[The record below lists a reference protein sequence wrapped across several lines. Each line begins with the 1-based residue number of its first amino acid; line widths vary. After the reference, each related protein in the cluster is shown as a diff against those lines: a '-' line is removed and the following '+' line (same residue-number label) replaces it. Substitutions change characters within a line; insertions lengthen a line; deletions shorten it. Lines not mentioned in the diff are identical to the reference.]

1 MGSALTRRIIGI
13 DPGLSGAVAVIDVVE
28 NGHARVRP
36 SYRVWDTPTVEVLK
50 GKKKRREY
58 DIPTMHQLLMSALLE
73 PNPSDQMCAVIEQC
87 SPRPGEGVV
96 SSFRLAAGFWIWWTL
111 LTVSQVPRWQVHPA
125 VWKRKQGLIGGDK
138 NLSRM
143 VAQQRFP
150 LADLAR
156 VKDHGRAEALLI
168 ADYGRQQ
175 NW

>member
-1 MGSALTRRIIGI
+1 MACALTRRIIGI
-13 DPGLSGAVAVIDVVE
+13 DPGRFGAVAVIDVVE

-36 SYRVWDTPTVEVLK
+36 SYRVRDTPTVEVVK
-50 GKKKRREY
+50 GKKRDWEY
-58 DIPTMHQLLMSALLE
+58 DIPAMHQIIVSALLE

-96 SSFRLAAGFWIWWTL
+96 SVGRLMAGFWIWWTL
-111 LTVSQVPRWQVHPA
+111 LTVSQVPRYRVHPA
-125 VWKRKQGLIGGDK
+125 VWKRKQGLIGTDK
-138 NLSRM
+138 NYSRLI
-143 VAQQRFP
+143 AQQRFP